1 MKKSKEQRELLAGG
15 EVTRLN
21 NATGQRGRYSS
32 DSTGQS
38 IYSLLLKDLLPL
50 FHTFSVVFFN

>member
-1 MKKSKEQRELLAGG
+1 MEKSKEQRELLARG

-21 NATGQRGRYSS
+21 NATGQSRGYSS

-50 FHTFSVVFFN
+50 FHTFSVFFFN